1 MRSGGVEPDPAVP
14 PWPVF
19 GAPRGITGVVVVVV
33 GEDVVVVVGVVVVVV
48 GDDVVVVDVV
58 VVDVVV
64 VGATAAQVGTVM
76 VLPSRVIAPVW
87 TRTRPLTWAPVF
99 RVADVNARIVPLND
113 VVVPNVAEEPTCQKT
128 LHDWAPPARATEL
141 PVAVVS
147 VDPL

>member
-1 MRSGGVEPDPAVP
+1 M
-14 PWPVF
+14 
-19 GAPRGITGVVVVVV
+19 TGVVVVVV

-48 GDDVVVVDVV
+48 GTDVVVVVGVV

-64 VGATAAQVGTVM
+64 VGVTAAHVGTVM

-113 VVVPNVAEEPTCQKT
+113 VVVPSVAEEPTCQKT
-128 LHDWAPPARATEL
+128 LHAWAPPERATAL